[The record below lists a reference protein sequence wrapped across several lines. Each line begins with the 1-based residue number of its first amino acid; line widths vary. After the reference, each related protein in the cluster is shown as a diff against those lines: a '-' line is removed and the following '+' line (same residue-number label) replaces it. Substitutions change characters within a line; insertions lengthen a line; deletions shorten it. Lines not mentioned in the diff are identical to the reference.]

1 MMTPMLGLWLLS
13 GTALA
18 LSIAALY
25 AARRS
30 SVRSL
35 LLRLNALSERL
46 TLAETFAETQQDL
59 VKDFLRRERQAENMR
74 KFRERQKATEQEE
87 PAASSNGSGTGRA
100 ATEAEKD
107 EWQRTMNMKI
117 LTGEIRPPGRR

>member
-1 MMTPMLGLWLLS
+1 MTIHTLGLWLLS
-13 GTALA
+13 STALV

-74 KFRERQKATEQEE
+74 KFRERQRPTGPGE
-87 PAASSNGSGTGRA
+87 PAQLSNGSDA
-100 ATEAEKD
+100 AERTEAEKD
-107 EWQRTMNMKI
+107 AWQRETNLRI
-117 LTGEIRPPGRR
+117 LRGEIKFPGR